1 MTIHPDNS
9 EDVRIAYRTC
19 PLCEATCGLEITLRG
34 GRVASVRGD
43 RDDVF
48 SRGYLCPK
56 GAALADLHSDPDRLR
71 HPLIKR
77 NGQWAEVGW
86 DEAFAAVESGLVPL
100 MNTYGRDAV
109 GVYAGNPC
117 SHTLAGTLCLRPLFN
132 ALRSRN
138 IFSAS
143 TVDQIPKH
151 VSSGLMFGHP
161 GTIPVPDIDRS
172 HFLLILGA
180 DPLASNG
187 SLATAPDWPGR
198 LRALKERGGKL
209 VVVDPRTSRTAKLAH
224 EHLPIRPGGDPFLLM
239 ALVRI
244 LFDED
249 RVRLGRL
256 SKHVMGVD
264 AMRDL
269 CKPFSPEA
277 VEGRTGIDAATVYRT
292 ARELASAPSAAVYGR
307 MGTSTVPFG
316 AVTNWLV
323 DVLNIL
329 TGNLDRPG
337 GAMFPTPAHMP
348 RRDRAGGKG
357 WRLGRWKSRVK
368 GLHEVMG
375 ELPVCTL
382 CDEMETPGEGQV
394 RALITVASNPVIAL
408 PNSARVDRALSNLD
422 FMVSVDFYVNASTR
436 HAHVIL
442 PPTGP
447 LSTAQYDVAFYNLSV
462 RNIANYSPPV
472 LPRPDDEMD
481 KWEILYRLAMVLS
494 GQGASAGPEQM
505 DDVVISTMVDDL
517 AGRSGSPFS
526 GRRTEILD
534 ALKDYKGPDRILD
547 LMLRTGAYGDGFG
560 LNPDGLS
567 LSRLKEHPHGIDLG
581 PLEPR
586 IPGIL
591 RTPSGRIEL
600 APEPLVRDVQRLRE
614 ALNQSEASGLV
625 LVGRRHLRT
634 NNSWLANIPSL
645 VSGRPRCV
653 LHVHPDDASR
663 LGLEDGSMAEVKSRV
678 DRISV
683 PVKVTL
689 DIRPGVV
696 SLPHG
701 WGHDLPGVKM
711 GVARAHGGWNTNL
724 LSDDDRF
731 DPVSNNAVLNG
742 IPVEVS
748 PAPPVLSKRMAA
760 PKSIPSVS

>member
-1 MTIHPDNS
+1 MTTRSDHS
-9 EDVRIAYRTC
+9 EDLRIAYRTC
-19 PLCEATCGLEITLRG
+19 PLCEATCGLEITLRA
-34 GRVASVRGD
+34 GRVVKVGGD
-43 RDDVF
+43 KDDVF

-56 GAALADLHSDPDRLR
+56 GAALAELHDDPDRLR
-71 HPLIKR
+71 HPLIKK
-77 NGQWAEVGW
+77 NGHWVEVGW

-100 MNTYGRDAV
+100 METQGQDAV
-109 GVYAGNPC
+109 AVYAGNPC
-117 SHTLAGTLCLRPLFN
+117 SHTLAGTLCLRPLFK

-151 VSSGLMFGHP
+151 VSCGLMFGHP
-161 GTIPVPDIDRS
+161 GTIPVPDIDRT

-198 LRALKERGGKL
+198 LRALKERGGRL

-224 EHLPIRPGGDPFLLM
+224 EHLAIRPGGDPYLLM
-239 ALVRI
+239 ALVWV
-244 LFDED
+244 LLEED

-256 SKHVMGVD
+256 SENVNGLE

-269 CKPFSPEA
+269 CKPFSPET
-277 VEGRTGIDAATVYRT
+277 VERRTGIDAPTVYRT
-292 ARELASAPSAAVYGR
+292 ARELALAPSAAVYGR

-348 RRDRAGGKG
+348 RRNRAGGKG

-408 PNSARVDRALSNLD
+408 PNSARVDRALSRLD

-472 LPRPDDEMD
+472 LPKPDDEMD
-481 KWEILYRLAMVLS
+481 KWEILYRLAMILS
-494 GQGASAGPEQM
+494 GQGASANAEQL
-505 DDVVISTMVDDL
+505 DDVVIRGMVEGV
-517 AGRSGSPFS
+517 AGKEGSPLF
-526 GRRTEILD
+526 GRQKEMLE
-534 ALKDYKGPDRILD
+534 AMKDYRGPDRMLD

-560 LNPDGLS
+560 LNPEGLS
-567 LSRLKEHPHGIDLG
+567 LARLKAHPHGMDLG

-591 RTPSGRIEL
+591 RTPSGKIEL
-600 APEPLVRDVQRLRE
+600 APEPLVRDVRRLRE
-614 ALNQSEASGLV
+614 ALDQSKASGLV

-645 VSGRPRCV
+645 VSGRHRCV
-653 LHVHPDDASR
+653 LHVHPEDASR
-663 LGLEDGSMAEVKSRV
+663 LGLEDGDMAEVKSRV
-678 DRISV
+678 GRISV
-683 PVKVTL
+683 PVTITS

-701 WGHDLPGVKM
+701 WGHDLAGVGM
-711 GVARAHGGWNTNL
+711 DVARAHSGWNTNL
-724 LSDDDRF
+724 LSDDDHF

-742 IPVEVS
+742 IAVEVS
-748 PAPPVLSKRMAA
+748 PAP
-760 PKSIPSVS
+760 

>member
-1 MTIHPDNS
+1 MAIHPDDS

-19 PLCEATCGLEITLRG
+19 PLCEATCGLEITLKG
-34 GRVASVRGD
+34 GRAVSVKGD
-43 RDDVF
+43 SDDVF

-56 GAALADLHSDPDRLR
+56 GAALADLHYDPDRLR
-71 HPLIKR
+71 HPVIKR
-77 NGQWAEVGW
+77 NGHWVEVGW
-86 DEAFAAVESGLVPL
+86 DEAFVAVESGLVPL
-100 MNTYGRDAV
+100 MDAYGRDAV

-117 SHTLAGTLCLRPLFN
+117 SHTMAGALCLRPLFK

-161 GTIPVPDIDRS
+161 GTIAVPDIDRT

-180 DPLASNG
+180 DPLESNG

-198 LRALKERGGKL
+198 LRALKQRGGRL

-224 EHLPIRPGGDPFLLM
+224 EHLPVKPGGDPFLLM
-239 ALVRI
+239 AMVRV
-244 LFDED
+244 LFEED
-249 RVRLGRL
+249 RVKLGRL
-256 SKHVMGVD
+256 SEHVMGVD
-264 AMRDL
+264 AMHDL
-269 CKPFSPEA
+269 CEPFSPEA
-277 VEGRTGIDAATVYRT
+277 VERHTGIDASRVYRI

-307 MGTSTVPFG
+307 MGTSTVEFG
-316 AVTNWLV
+316 ALTNWLV

-337 GAMFPTPAHMP
+337 GVMFPTPAHMP
-348 RRDRAGGKG
+348 RRNRPGGKG
-357 WRLGRWKSRVK
+357 WTLGRWKSRVK

-382 CDEMETPGEGQV
+382 CDEIETPGEGQV

-408 PNSARVDRALSNLD
+408 PNSARVDRALSGLD
-422 FMVSVDFYVNASTR
+422 VMVSVDFYINASTR

-442 PPTGP
+442 PPAGP
-447 LSTAQYDVAFYNLSV
+447 LSTAQYDFAFYNLSV
-462 RNIANYSPPV
+462 RNIVNYSPPV
-472 LPRPDDEMD
+472 LPKPDDEMD
-481 KWEILYRLAMVLS
+481 KWEILYRLAMIMS
-494 GQGASAGPEQM
+494 GQGASASAAQM
-505 DDVVISTMVDDL
+505 DDVVIGMTVDGL
-517 AGRSGSPFS
+517 TGKGGSPFF
-526 GRRTEILD
+526 GRQMEMLQ
-534 ALKDYKGPDRILD
+534 AMNGLKGPDRMLD
-547 LMLRTGAYGDGFG
+547 FMLRTGAYGDGFG
-560 LNPDGLS
+560 LNSDGLS

-591 RTPSGRIEL
+591 RTVSGKIEL
-600 APEPLVRDVQRLRE
+600 APQRLAQDVRRLCE
-614 ALNQSEASGLV
+614 AVNQPETSGLV

-634 NNSWLANIPSL
+634 NNSWMANIASL
-645 VSGRPRCV
+645 VSGSPRCI
-653 LHVHPDDASR
+653 LYVHPEDASR
-663 LGLEDGSMAEVKSRV
+663 LGLEDGDMADVKSRV
-678 DRISV
+678 GRISV
-683 PVKVTL
+683 PVKITP

-701 WGHDLPGVKM
+701 WGHDLPGVRM
-711 GVARAHGGWNTNL
+711 DVARAHGGLNSNV

-742 IPVEVS
+742 IPVD
-748 PAPPVLSKRMAA
+748 VLPLPQPTREF
-760 PKSIPSVS
+760 